1 MNMSEFVEATFSW
14 ESSTSYIIDVWCKR
28 TRRMTWRC
36 NCPMRKHTAAK
47 TD

>member
-14 ESSTSYIIDVWCKR
+14 ESSTSYIIDVWCKC